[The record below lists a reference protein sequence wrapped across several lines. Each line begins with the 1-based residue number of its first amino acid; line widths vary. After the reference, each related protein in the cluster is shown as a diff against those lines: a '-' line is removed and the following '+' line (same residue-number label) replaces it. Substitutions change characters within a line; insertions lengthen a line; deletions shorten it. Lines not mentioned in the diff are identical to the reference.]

1 MDKRAMVKKL
11 EKLLERSGR
20 CDGLVLNWRIRRL
33 QKFKAAEW
41 EKFSRRVARIT
52 ETDPRH
58 RYDEESSLHSD
69 YSAISDQYD
78 DEIQQITS
86 IYFLKQAERLLI
98 PKPPFSTK
106 GPDWMESQITGL
118 YRLAPDALH
127 ELRSR
132 VRIEWKERREVS
144 FMWLAAVTGII
155 GTLTGLVSV
164 LRSG

>member
-1 MDKRAMVKKL
+1 MDKGAVIRRL

-20 CDGLVLNWRIRRL
+20 CDGLILNWRIRRL

-41 EKFSRRVARIT
+41 EEFSRRVDGIT
-52 ETDPRH
+52 ETDPQHRH
-58 RYDEESSLHSD
+58 DEESSMYSEHS
-69 YSAISDQYD
+69 ALSDQY

-86 IYFLKQAERLLI
+86 RYFLKQAERLLI
-98 PKPPFSTK
+98 PTPSFSTK
-106 GPDWMESQITGL
+106 GPDWMESQITGS